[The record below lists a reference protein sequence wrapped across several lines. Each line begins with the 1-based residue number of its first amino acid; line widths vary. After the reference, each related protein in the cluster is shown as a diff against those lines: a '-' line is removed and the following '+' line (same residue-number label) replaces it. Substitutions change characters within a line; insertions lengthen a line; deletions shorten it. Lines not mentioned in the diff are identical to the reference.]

1 MRRGCVQAGLEASE
15 CHPLLTNKNLV
26 SPEWSRRSCK
36 PNICVTSKAAILT
49 LVWSFGVSTMYEL
62 IYQPSNWLSHYSD
75 LYFSR
80 DQRFS
85 YIPIL
90 YALNAIVL
98 SFYPLAGFLADNRF
112 GRYKTI
118 TRSLQVVLV
127 FIAIAVPFLTV
138 FLAFLSSKRSDI
150 IDIGVTGTRTVSFLI
165 FFPVTVGFI
174 GFNSNVIQFGM
185 DQLYDSP
192 ADNQN
197 LFIQW
202 YVWIYYFVL
211 FLTQIPWQL
220 TLIFQNNSLYCLFP
234 IYLVLSSVVLG
245 ISLIVKNI
253 GSLSTQLE

>member
-1 MRRGCVQAGLEASE
+1 MLA
-15 CHPLLTNKNLV
+15 PTNKNLV

-150 IDIGVTGTRTVSFLI
+150 IDIGVTGTRTVSFLL

-174 GFNSNVIQFGM
+174 GMSFSLERTSFMIHQQTTKTYSFSGM
-185 DQLYDSP
+185 CGYTIL
-192 ADNQN
+192 
-197 LFIQW
+197 
-202 YVWIYYFVL
+202 YYF
-211 FLTQIPWQL
+211 
-220 TLIFQNNSLYCLFP
+220 SLKYH
-234 IYLVLSSVVLG
+234 G
-245 ISLIVKNI
+245 N
-253 GSLSTQLE
+253 